1 MRQSRASTIGAYVVL
16 GVLALVFLVPFY
28 VMIRNAFSTSSW
40 ISSPTWHLL
49 PNNWGSANFAR
60 LLANTNVGIIQ
71 ALGVSAVIAVIQTVL
86 TLLIA
91 AMAGYALARL
101 APTGRGPMRRAGS
114 VVLGLTLGTLMV
126 PSTVTFIPSFVM
138 VAGLGWISSFRGLI
152 VPLLFSAFAVFLYR
166 QYFTG
171 FPVELEE
178 AARLDGAGYWRTFWR
193 VVMPNSIGITG
204 AIGTITFIGAW
215 NAFLWPL
222 LIGQDRAYRTVQV
235 ALSTFMTSQGVD
247 VPELFTG
254 GLVAILPVVLVFV
267 VLQRFLVE
275 GVERSGIG

>member
-1 MRQSRASTIGAYVVL
+1 MRQSRVGTTAAYVVL
-16 GVLALVFLVPFY
+16 GVLACVFLVPFY

-40 ISSPTWHLL
+40 IASPTWHLL
-49 PNNWGSANFAR
+49 PNSWGGANLSR
-60 LLANTNVGIIQ
+60 LLANTNVGILQ
-71 ALGVSAVIAVIQTVL
+71 ALGVSAVIAVTQTAL
-86 TLLIA
+86 TLVIA

-101 APTGRGPMRRAGS
+101 APTGPGPMRRAGS

-138 VAGLGWISSFRGLI
+138 VAGLGWVSSFRGLI
-152 VPLLFSAFAVFLYR
+152 VPLLFSAFAVFLFR

-178 AARLDGAGYWRTFWR
+178 AARLDGAGYWRTFWQ

-222 LIGQDRAYRTVQV
+222 LIGQDRPYRTVQV

-254 GLVAILPVVLVFV
+254 GLVAIVPVVVVFV

>member
-1 MRQSRASTIGAYVVL
+1 MRRSRTAQAVTYVVL
-16 GVLALVFLVPFY
+16 GLLAALFLLPFY
-28 VMIRNAFSTSSW
+28 VMVRNAFSTSTW
-40 ISSPTWHLL
+40 ITSPTWHVL
-49 PNNWGSANFAR
+49 PNSWGTANLGRVLSNA
-60 LLANTNVGIIQ
+60 NVGLVQ
-71 ALGVSAVIAVIQTVL
+71 ALGVSAVIAVTQTVL
-86 TLLIA
+86 TVVIA
-91 AMAGYALARL
+91 AMAGYALAKL
-101 APTGRGPMRRAGS
+101 SPTGGGPMGRASS
-114 VVLGLTLGTLMV
+114 VVLGLTLVTLMV
-126 PSTVTFIPSFVM
+126 PAAVTFVPSFVM
-138 VAGLGWISSFRGLI
+138 VAGLGWVSSFRGLI
-152 VPLLFSAFAVFLYR
+152 VPLLFSGFAVFLFR
-166 QYFTG
+166 QFFTG

-193 VVMPNSIGITG
+193 VVMPNATGITG

-254 GLVAILPVVLVFV
+254 GLVAIVPVVVVFV